1 MVCKR
6 KQIIIKVSKEEIN
19 LRLREGNVSV
29 PEGLEIIASYI
40 YLRKN
45 QKVRLI
51 PPRNP
56 IEMTL
61 FNKALNHISLWAS

>member
-1 MVCKR
+1 M
-6 KQIIIKVSKEEIN
+6 SKEEIN

-40 YLRKN
+40 YLRKD
-45 QKVRLI
+45 QRVRLI
-51 PPRNP
+51 PPRDP
-56 IEMTL
+56 REMML